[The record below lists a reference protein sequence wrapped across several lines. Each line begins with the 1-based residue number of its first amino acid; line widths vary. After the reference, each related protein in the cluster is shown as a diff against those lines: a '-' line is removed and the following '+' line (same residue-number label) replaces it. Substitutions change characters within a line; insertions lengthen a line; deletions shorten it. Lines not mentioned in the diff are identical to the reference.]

1 MTSRRILEFWESNH
15 SVEFR
20 QRLLTDQPPS
30 ASSPLL
36 IIRVTEAGDYTL
48 DGHDVEEL
56 HQWTFEILAGR
67 KTDPRLDVVD
77 AQIMCGAKANSP
89 SDGPLECVLLDGHRQ
104 IAGGPWQHI
113 TAEGVLF
120 DTPGF

>member
-1 MTSRRILEFWESNH
+1 MTSRRILEFWEGQRRI
-15 SVEFR
+15 EFR

-30 ASSPLL
+30 ASPLL
-36 IIRVTEAGDYTL
+36 IVRVPDDGGDYTL

-77 AQIMCGAKANSP
+77 AQIMCGARATSPAN
-89 SDGPLECVLLDGHRQ
+89 GWLECVLYDGHSRL
-104 IAGGPWQHI
+104 GEWEHV

-120 DTPGF
+120 DTPGGF